1 MVWRR
6 RRGDVSSSQGECDM
20 CAGDGPR
27 QSSGGVSESRVWVL
41 ERDVKDLKKELD
53 ITKKRVKDI
62 EGQLT
67 QKTK

>member
-1 MVWRR
+1 
-6 RRGDVSSSQGECDM
+6 M